1 MNAIDFNNLF
11 VGDISIVSGV
21 RQKGRGVDFRNGRL
35 KHGFLYLLSGEA
47 TFYLSGKTRRVK
59 NGELLYIPKAL
70 KYKMQYSQPDTAFI
84 VVNFDMFDRS
94 GNGFSLFESIH
105 LVSLGDSAHSANHA
119 MVKLEACA
127 TSEAPAMLLRR
138 KELLYQ
144 LLSILCSDSYL
155 PFDDEGRYPQ
165 IVKGVSLL
173 KQTYLENLPIET
185 FAKESSVSTSSFRSL
200 FKKQYGLSPLQ
211 YRNRLRINR
220 ARQLLIEDG
229 CTVAE
234 AAYASGFDNIG
245 YFCRYYKQVTG
256 ETPSETKNSTIN
268 F

>member
-119 MVKLEACA
+119 MVKLEACG

-155 PFDDEGRYPQ
+155 PLDDEGRYPQ
-165 IVKGVSLL
+165 IAKGVALL
-173 KQTYLENLPIET
+173 KQTYLENLPMET
-185 FAKESSVSTSSFRSL
+185 FARHSGISQSAFRQL
-200 FKKQYGLSPLQ
+200 FHKQYGMSPLQ
-211 YRNRLRINR
+211 YRNRLRIRR
-220 ARQLLIEDG
+220 ARELLEYEH

-234 AAYASGFDNIG
+234 AAYGSGFENIG
-245 YFCRYYKQVTG
+245 YFCRYYKKVTG
-256 ETPSETKNSTIN
+256 QTPKQSRQNDP
-268 F
+268 

>member
-1 MNAIDFNNLF
+1 MNAIDFNDLF
-11 VGDISIVSGV
+11 VSDISIVSGV
-21 RQKGRGVDFRNGRL
+21 RQKGRGVDFRSGRL

-47 TFYLSGKTRRVK
+47 TFYLPGKTLRVK
-59 NGELLYIPKAL
+59 TGELLYIPKGLA
-70 KYKMQYSQPDTAFI
+70 YKMQYSQPDTTFI
-84 VVNFDMFDRS
+84 VVNFDMFDRNS
-94 GNGFSLFESIH
+94 NSLSLYESIH
-105 LVSLGDSAHSANHA
+105 LVALGDSAHNVSHTMAR
-119 MVKLEACA
+119 LEACA

-144 LLSILCSDSYL
+144 LLSILCSDSHSPL
-155 PFDDEGRYPQ
+155 ADEGRYPQ
-165 IVKGVSLL
+165 IAKGVALL
-173 KQTYLENLPIET
+173 KQTYLESLPIET
-185 FAKESSVSTSSFRSL
+185 FANESSVSTSSFRAL

-229 CTVAE
+229 CTVSE